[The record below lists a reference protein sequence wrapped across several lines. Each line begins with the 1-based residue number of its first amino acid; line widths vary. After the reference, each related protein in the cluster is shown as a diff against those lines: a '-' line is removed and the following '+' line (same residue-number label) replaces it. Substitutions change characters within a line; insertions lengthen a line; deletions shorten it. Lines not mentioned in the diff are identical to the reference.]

1 MQRWNRA
8 ACAAMVTVG
17 LAAAWPA
24 SAARPAPGLDGAAAV
39 DWQCDVPA
47 EARRE
52 FAARRAQG
60 ATTREEVRADVEVWR
75 ASGMAQLSR
84 ARPLPDVFSERYR
97 QHYAT
102 YLRMRGGPEFEAALC
117 RELQDAR

>member
-1 MQRWNRA
+1 MQRWKRA
-8 ACAAMVTVG
+8 ARAAMVTVG
-17 LAAAWPA
+17 LAVAWPVP
-24 SAARPAPGLDGAAAV
+24 AAQPAPGLDGAAAL
-39 DWQCDVPA
+39 DLECDVPA

-52 FAARRAQG
+52 FAARRALG
-60 ATTREEVRADVEVWR
+60 VTREEVRADVEVWR
-75 ASGMAQLSR
+75 ASGMARLSR

-102 YLRMRGGPEFEAALC
+102 YLRLRNGPEFEAALC